1 MPLFDYQCEN
11 CGKIIELLVK
21 DISGRLQCTYCGS
34 HKLKKLISAHSSY
47 SGTSQM
53 RLPGAGD
60 MGCCGSKVDQADCA
74 GPGSCCGKGH

>member
-1 MPLFDYQCEN
+1 MPLFDYQCGN
-11 CGKIIELLVK
+11 CGTIIELLVK
-21 DISGRLQCTYCGS
+21 DVSDRLQCTYCGS

-47 SGTSQM
+47 SGTSQV

-60 MGCCGSKVDQADCA
+60 TGCCGSKVVQAFCE